1 VRLNRNIGYNDSYN
15 QVITWISPCHF
26 IIYHFDLTPLP
37 AAQEVICFLE
47 KIYCMDTK
55 LYVGNLDYA
64 TTEEE
69 LQDLFGQAGT
79 VKSVV
84 LIKDRETGRS
94 KGFGF
99 VEMDNQAEMQK
110 AISMFQGKRLHER
123 ELTVNIARPREERPQ
138 GNSSNRGGRDSNRR
152 RY

>member
-1 VRLNRNIGYNDSYN
+1 M
-15 QVITWISPCHF
+15 
-26 IIYHFDLTPLP
+26 
-37 AAQEVICFLE
+37 E
-47 KIYCMDTK
+47 TK
-55 LYVGNLDYA
+55 LYVGNLSYE

-69 LQDLFGQAGT
+69 LQNMFVQAGT
-79 VKSVV
+79 VKSVM

-99 VEMDNQAEMQK
+99 VEMETQAESQK
-110 AISMFQGKRLHER
+110 AITMFQGKRLHER

-138 GNSSNRGGRDSNRR
+138 GNSFNRGGRDSNRR